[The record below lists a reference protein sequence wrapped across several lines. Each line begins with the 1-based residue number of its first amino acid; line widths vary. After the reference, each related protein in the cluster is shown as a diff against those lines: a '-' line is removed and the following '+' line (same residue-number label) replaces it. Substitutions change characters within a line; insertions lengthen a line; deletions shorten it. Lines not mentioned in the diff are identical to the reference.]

1 MTNLPETFILDQMS
15 ILSLSS
21 YGPVVMQGT
30 HDTKHGNLHM
40 SSVFCLKGNTSFLV
54 PPTKVVEL
62 SQWSSLDDMNQ
73 SLWLGE

>member
-1 MTNLPETFILDQMS
+1 MTNLPKRFILDQMS

-21 YGPVVMQGT
+21 YGPVVMQGI
-30 HDTKHGNLHM
+30 HDIKHGNLHM
-40 SSVFCLKGNTSFLV
+40 SVFCLKGNITFLV
-54 PPTKVVEL
+54 PPAKVVEL